1 MHKNTTLKDL
11 TQFYKNEKQ
20 LLTQCGLSN
29 SLKKDE
35 NLFPKQSTIDFILNY
50 SKVLSV
56 RKSVKYGIIE
66 MVLN

>member
-29 SLKKDE
+29 SPKKDE
-35 NLFPKQSTIDFILNY
+35 NLLPKQSTIDFILNY